1 MKNIY
6 ILLLLVIFSTALF
19 SCKETE
25 KDSRQKSIELMTAQ
39 TLGLAYLVEFKLDE
53 AENEFL
59 KVVKLAPNEKLGY
72 ANLGLTYLR
81 MGNYTEAEKQLFKA
95 IKIES
100 KDADIKLLLATVYEM
115 NDQHEKSI

>member
-1 MKNIY
+1 MKNSY
-6 ILLLLVIFSTALF
+6 ILLLIVLFSAVLF

-39 TLGLAYLVEFKLDE
+39 TLGLAYLEEFNLDE

-59 KVVKLAPNEKLGY
+59 KVIELAPNEKLGY

-81 MGNYTEAEKQLFKA
+81 KGTYSEAKKQLFK
-95 IKIES
+95 S
-100 KDADIKLLLATVYEM
+100 
-115 NDQHEKSI
+115 N